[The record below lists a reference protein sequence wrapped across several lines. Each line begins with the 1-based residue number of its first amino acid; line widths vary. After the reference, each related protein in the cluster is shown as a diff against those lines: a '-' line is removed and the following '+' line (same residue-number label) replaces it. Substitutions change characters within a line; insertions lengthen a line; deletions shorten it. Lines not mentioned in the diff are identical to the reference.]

1 MRTLPLLVVGIALSC
16 ASARR
21 SPSDP
26 PPPASDAPAEPPAA
40 SIADKPP
47 SSGSDTPGASA
58 PASASA
64 PVTLP
69 FTFTLVQ
76 ATAVSSLATGKPPKI
91 AALAAGEA
99 FVFDGTSL
107 SRISVPETR
116 GPELSVEIFFGRDD
130 QPRLM
135 GYRRT
140 GSTDASRAAPY
151 YRRYKGG
158 RFQPE
163 PSELGPLA
171 APEGALYGVLGH
183 ADPEV
188 VCRPGQFC
196 LVKRTTGWGRAPAHA
211 EPVRILL
218 AGPSAWALHR
228 DRIERLD
235 RDRWVAL
242 TPERAWGEPVSL
254 FVDTS
259 GAVWVVEAKK
269 NAVTRLAGDRWE
281 TMPVPLQRPRAI
293 WATAPSDVWL
303 VGEGGAAHFDGRAW
317 ALVPGVSGPLALILH
332 SPPNLWLAGGAG
344 LFRGSP
350 TTAN

>member
-1 MRTLPLLVVGIALSC
+1 MQRAMLLSVGIALSC
-16 ASARR
+16 SSTRR
-21 SPSDP
+21 AP
-26 PPPASDAPAEPPAA
+26 SDAPAPASEARAEPLSVASAANPA
-40 SIADKPP
+40 
-47 SSGSDTPGASA
+47 SDTLGASA
-58 PASASA
+58 PASATVS
-64 PVTLP
+64 VTLP
-69 FTFTLVQ
+69 FTFARVQ
-76 ATAVSSLATGKPPKI
+76 AIAVSSLATGKPPKI
-91 AALAAGEA
+91 AALGAGEA
-99 FVFDGTSL
+99 FVFDGASL
-107 SRISVPETR
+107 SRISVPETL
-116 GPELSVEIFFGRDD
+116 GSELSVEIFFGRDD

-140 GSTDASRAAPY
+140 GGTGTGRAAPY

-196 LVKRTTGWGRAPAHA
+196 LVKRMTGWGRAPAHA

-218 AGPSAWALHR
+218 AGPTAWALHR

-242 TPERAWGEPVSL
+242 TPERAWDEPVSL
-254 FVDTS
+254 FVDPS
-259 GAVWVVEAKK
+259 GALWVVEAKQ
-269 NAVTRLAGDRWE
+269 NAVTRLLGERWE
-281 TMPVPLQRPRAI
+281 TMPVPLRAPRAI
-293 WATAPSDVWL
+293 WGTASSDLWL
-303 VGEGGAAHFDGRAW
+303 VGEGGACHFDGRAW
-317 ALVPGVSGPLALILH
+317 VLVQGVSGPLGLILH

-350 TTAN
+350 TNAN

>member
-1 MRTLPLLVVGIALSC
+1 MRTLRLLVVGIALSC
-16 ASARR
+16 SSGRR
-21 SPSDP
+21 APSDA
-26 PPPASDAPAEPPAA
+26 PPPASDARAEPPAA
-40 SIADKPP
+40 AADANPP
-47 SSGSDTPGASA
+47 SSSPTPEVPA
-58 PASASA
+58 PTSPPG

-69 FTFTLVQ
+69 FSFTRAQ
-76 ATAVSSLATGKPPKI
+76 ATAISSLATGKPPKI
-91 AALAAGEA
+91 AALGAGEA
-99 FVFDGTSL
+99 FVFDGASFA
-107 SRISVPETR
+107 RIAVPETR
-116 GPELSVEIFFGRDD
+116 GRELSVEIFFGRDD

-135 GYRRT
+135 GYRRSP
-140 GSTDASRAAPY
+140 GVDASKAAPY

-163 PSELGPLA
+163 PGELGPLA

-196 LVKRTTGWGRAPAHA
+196 LVKRVTGWGRAPAHA
-211 EPVRILL
+211 ESVRIVL
-218 AGPSAWALHR
+218 AGPTAWALHR

-242 TPERAWGEPVSL
+242 TPERAWDEPVSL
-254 FVDTS
+254 FVDPS
-259 GAVWVVEAKK
+259 GVVWVVEAKK
-269 NAVTRLAGDRWE
+269 NGVTRLARDRWE
-281 TMPVPLQRPRAI
+281 TTPIPLDGPRAI
-293 WATAPSDVWL
+293 WGTAPSDVWV

-317 ALVPGVSGPLALILH
+317 ALVPVVSGPLALILH

-350 TTAN
+350 TTAK